1 MDKQINKK
9 VENYI
14 TEFKDNIKNK
24 ITELDIDEKLK
35 VNDLLEYV
43 YDYQRLVISKDDLI
57 KRKRIKNSIP
67 VNNRCS
73 AKRANGEQCT
83 RRRKPD
89 LEYCGTHVK
98 GIPHG
103 CLNVNDNGLN
113 SNERKVQVIA
123 EEVNGIIY
131 YIDNENNVY
140 KTEEV
145 LNEVLNPSIIGK
157 CIREN
162 GRVTIPNL
170 GLI

>member
-1 MDKQINKK
+1 MDKQLNKK

-83 RRRKPD
+83 RRRKTD

-103 CLNVNDNGLN
+103 CLNVNDNGST

-140 KTEEV
+140 KTEDI
-145 LNEVLNPSIIGK
+145 LNNKKNPEIIAK
-157 CIREN
+157 CEIVNGEYGIRKF
-162 GRVTIPNL
+162 

>member
-1 MDKQINKK
+1 MDKQLNKK

-24 ITELDIDEKLK
+24 ITELDIIEKLK

-43 YDYQRLVISKDDLI
+43 YDYQRLTITKEDLV

-67 VNNRCS
+67 VDNRCS

-83 RRRKPD
+83 RRRKIE

-103 CLNVNDNGLN
+103 CLNNNDEKNQN
-113 SNERKVQVIA
+113 FDKKVEVIA
-123 EEVNGIIY
+123 EEVCGIIY
-131 YIDNENNVY
+131 YIDDNNNVY
-140 KTEEV
+140 KTEDV
-145 LNEVLNPSIIGK
+145 LNEESNPTVIAK
-157 CIREN
+157 CIRKN
-162 GRVTIPNL
+162 GKISIPDL

>member
-1 MDKQINKK
+1 MDKLINKK

-14 TEFKDNIKNK
+14 TEFKNNIRNK
-24 ITELDIDEKLK
+24 VSELNIDEKTK

-43 YDYQRLVISKDDLI
+43 YDYQRLTIMKEDLV

-67 VNNRCS
+67 VNNRCG

-83 RRRKPD
+83 RRRKD
-89 LEYCGTHVK
+89 ESEYCGTHMK

-103 CLNVNDNGLN
+103 CLNVDDENTRL
-113 SNERKVQVIA
+113 SEKKVEVIA
-123 EEVNGIIY
+123 EEVFGIIY

-140 KTEEV
+140 KTEDV
-145 LNEVLNPSIIGK
+145 LNGDSNPTIIAK
-157 CIREN
+157 CIKEN
-162 GRVTIPNL
+162 GKTTIPEL

>member
-1 MDKQINKK
+1 MDKFINKK
-9 VENYI
+9 VENYV
-14 TEFKDNIKNK
+14 TDFKNNLQDKIRELNIN
-24 ITELDIDEKLK
+24 EKSK
-35 VNDLLEYV
+35 VNDLLEYL
-43 YDYQRLVISKDDLI
+43 YDYHRLTITKEDLV

-83 RRRKPD
+83 RRRKEEF
-89 LEYCGTHVK
+89 EYCGTHIK

-103 CLNVNDNGLN
+103 CLSVDGENNKLT
-113 SNERKVQVIA
+113 EKKIEVIA
-123 EEVNGIIY
+123 EEVFGIIY

-140 KTEEV
+140 KTEDV
-145 LNEVLNPSIIGK
+145 MNGDLNPTIIAK

-162 GRVTIPNL
+162 GKIVIPEL